1 MSTINLD
8 DLANFITQAQK
19 LQDVLQDIVPYIE
32 VIKQQV
38 PNDRLIRAGEAAWIL
53 GVSKSKIG
61 QYVKAGLLKPYYT
74 DSEFQK
80 FWLSEVKALPRQ
92 QQWTLEELSS

>member
-1 MSTINLD
+1 MSTI
-8 DLANFITQAQK
+8 DLNELASFITQAQK
-19 LQDVLQDIVPYIE
+19 LQDILHDVVPYIE
-32 VIKQQV
+32 VIKQGM
-38 PNDRLIRAGEAAWIL
+38 PNDRLIRAGEAARIL

-80 FWLSEVKALPRQ
+80 FWLSEVKALPKGKP
-92 QQWTLEELSS
+92 WAFEK

>member
-1 MSTINLD
+1 MSTI
-8 DLANFITQAQK
+8 DLNELATFITQAQK
-19 LQDVLQDIVPYIE
+19 LQDILHDVVPYIE

-38 PNDRLIRAGEAAWIL
+38 PNDRLIRAGEAARVL

-61 QYVKAGLLKPYYT
+61 HYVKAGLLKPYYT

-80 FWLSEVKALPRQ
+80 FWLSEVKALPKET
-92 QQWTLEELSS
+92 QWTL

>member
-1 MSTINLD
+1 MSTLD
-8 DLANFITQAQK
+8 LDELSKFVAQAQK
-19 LQDVLQDIVPYIE
+19 LQDILHDVVPYIE

-38 PNDRLIRAGEAAWIL
+38 PNDRLIRAGEAARIL

-61 QYVKAGLLKPYYT
+61 HYVKAGLLKPYYT

-80 FWLSEVKALPRQ
+80 FWLSEVKALPKEE
-92 QQWTLEELSS
+92 QWTL

>member
-19 LQDVLQDIVPYIE
+19 LQDILHDVVPYIE
-32 VIKQQV
+32 VIKQGM
-38 PNDRLIRAGEAAWIL
+38 PNDRLIRAGEAARIL
-53 GVSKSKIG
+53 GVSKTKIG
-61 QYVKAGLLKPYYT
+61 HYVKSGLLKPYYT

-80 FWLSEVKALPRQ
+80 FWLSEVKALPKGKP
-92 QQWTLEELSS
+92 WAFEK

>member
-19 LQDVLQDIVPYIE
+19 LQDILHDVVPYIE
-32 VIKQQV
+32 VIKQGM
-38 PNDRLIRAGEAAWIL
+38 PNDRMIRAGEAARIL

-80 FWLSEVKALPRQ
+80 FWLSEVKALPKGKP
-92 QQWTLEELSS
+92 WAFEK

>member
-8 DLANFITQAQK
+8 DLANFITQARK
-19 LQDVLQDIVPYIE
+19 LQDILHDVVPYIE
-32 VIKQQV
+32 VIKQGM
-38 PNDRLIRAGEAAWIL
+38 PNDRLVRSGEAARIL

-80 FWLSEVKALPRQ
+80 FWLSEVKALPKGKP
-92 QQWTLEELSS
+92 WAFEK

>member
-19 LQDVLQDIVPYIE
+19 LQDVLHDIVPYIE
-32 VIKQQV
+32 VIKQGM
-38 PNDRLIRAGEAAWIL
+38 PNDRLIRAGEAARIL

-61 QYVKAGLLKPYYT
+61 HYVKAGLLKPYYT

-80 FWLSEVKALPRQ
+80 FWLSEVKALPKGKP
-92 QQWTLEELSS
+92 WAFEK

>member
-1 MSTINLD
+1 MSTI
-8 DLANFITQAQK
+8 DLNELATFITQAQK
-19 LQDVLQDIVPYIE
+19 LQDILHDIVPYIE

-38 PNDRLIRAGEAAWIL
+38 PNDRLIRAGEAARVL

-61 QYVKAGLLKPYYT
+61 HYVKAGLLKPYYT

-80 FWLSEVKALPRQ
+80 FWLSEVKALPKEE
-92 QQWTLEELSS
+92 QWTL

>member
-1 MSTINLD
+1 MSTI
-8 DLANFITQAQK
+8 DLNELAAFITQAQK
-19 LQDVLQDIVPYIE
+19 LQDILHDIVPYIE

-38 PNDRLIRAGEAAWIL
+38 PNDRLVRAGEAARIL

-61 QYVKAGLLKPYYT
+61 HYVKAGLLKPYYT

-80 FWLSEVKALPRQ
+80 FWLSEVKALPKEE
-92 QQWTLEELSS
+92 QWTL

>member
-19 LQDVLQDIVPYIE
+19 LQDILHDVVPYIE
-32 VIKQQV
+32 VIKQGM
-38 PNDRLIRAGEAAWIL
+38 PNDRLVRSGEAARVL

-80 FWLSEVKALPRQ
+80 FWLSEVKALPKEK
-92 QQWTLEELSS
+92 QWILEK

>member
-1 MSTINLD
+1 MSTIDLN

-19 LQDVLQDIVPYIE
+19 LQDILHDVVPYIE
-32 VIKQQV
+32 AVKHGM
-38 PNDRLIRAGEAAWIL
+38 PNEAARIL

-92 QQWTLEELSS
+92 QQWILEA

>member
-8 DLANFITQAQK
+8 DLATFITQAQK
-19 LQDVLQDIVPYIE
+19 LQDILHDVVPYIE
-32 VIKQQV
+32 VIKQGM
-38 PNDRLIRAGEAAWIL
+38 PNDRLIRAGEAARVL

-61 QYVKAGLLKPYYT
+61 HYVKSGLLKPYYT

-80 FWLSEVKALPRQ
+80 FWLSEVKALPKGKP
-92 QQWTLEELSS
+92 WAFEK

>member
-1 MSTINLD
+1 MSTI
-8 DLANFITQAQK
+8 DLNELASFITQAQK
-19 LQDVLQDIVPYIE
+19 LQDILHDVVPYIE
-32 VIKQQV
+32 VIKQGM
-38 PNDRLIRAGEAAWIL
+38 PNDRMIRAGEAARIL

-80 FWLSEVKALPRQ
+80 FWLSEVKALPKGKP
-92 QQWTLEELSS
+92 WAFEK

>member
-1 MSTINLD
+1 MSTI
-8 DLANFITQAQK
+8 DLNELATFITQAQK
-19 LQDVLQDIVPYIE
+19 LQDILHDVVPYIE

-38 PNDRLIRAGEAAWIL
+38 PNDRLIRAGEAARVL

-61 QYVKAGLLKPYYT
+61 HYVKAGLLKPYYT

-80 FWLSEVKALPRQ
+80 FWLSEVKALPKEE
-92 QQWTLEELSS
+92 QWTL

>member
-1 MSTINLD
+1 MSTIDLNE
-8 DLANFITQAQK
+8 LANFITQAQK
-19 LQDVLQDIVPYIE
+19 LQDILHDVVPYIE

-38 PNDRLIRAGEAAWIL
+38 PNDRLIRAGEAARIL

-61 QYVKAGLLKPYYT
+61 HYVKAGLLTPYYT

-80 FWLSEVKALPRQ
+80 FWLSEVKALPKEK
-92 QQWTLEELSS
+92 QWTL

>member
-1 MSTINLD
+1 MSTI
-8 DLANFITQAQK
+8 DLNELATFITQAQK
-19 LQDVLQDIVPYIE
+19 LQDILHDVVPYIE

-38 PNDRLIRAGEAAWIL
+38 PNDRLIRAGEAARIL

-61 QYVKAGLLKPYYT
+61 HYVKAGLLTPYYT

-80 FWLSEVKALPRQ
+80 FWLSEVKALPKEKS
-92 QQWTLEELSS
+92 WILEK